1 MVFSLTERN
10 SDLLDILLVGYNTEW
25 ALPILRQLLPKRS
38 DQQNQAARIELMT
51 IFFGANDAAL
61 PFSFQHVPL
70 SQFKTNLETMIR
82 TVKDSNS
89 PYYNPNLRLILIT
102 QPPLNETQWKKNCD
116 DNGGPL
122 NRTADNAET
131 YAGMVRTVGQ
141 EHGVVVAD
149 LWSRLMEQ
157 VAGQPNGLEHF
168 LFDGLHL
175 NSNGYKV
182 RQSSL
187 GRGMASKHPTLATRL
202 ILYCRSC
209 LIC

>member
-10 SDLLDILLVGYNTEW
+10 SELPDNLLVGYNTEW
-25 ALPILRQLLPKRS
+25 ALPIFRQLLPKRS

-70 SQFKTNLETMIR
+70 TQFKANLETMIR

-141 EHGVVVAD
+141 EQGIVVAD

-157 VAGQPNGLEHF
+157 VTGQPLGLEHF

-182 RQSSL
+182 RQS
-187 GRGMASKHPTLATRL
+187 
-202 ILYCRSC
+202 
-209 LIC
+209 